1 MVVGTKQL
9 LELVKTQ
16 ELVEGLD
23 QRELINPEGAGF
35 DLRVD
40 KLLIPA
46 EPSFLGITHRRTA
59 EMKTIA
65 VFRKNAKKQVI
76 YPIRP
81 GEFYLAK
88 TIERVDTPENLLGI
102 IKPRTTL
109 IRCGV
114 ILWTGFV
121 MPGYRG
127 ELFFGLFNTG
137 RQTFKLEMGAR
148 FAHIV
153 FLQISGN
160 LVRGYE
166 GQWQGGRASTKQDTR
181 GLEKQI

>member
-1 MVVGTKQL
+1 MIIGTKQL
-9 LELVKTQ
+9 LELVKIQ
-16 ELVEGLD
+16 KLVGGLD
-23 QRELINPEGAGF
+23 KRELINPEGAGF

-46 EPSFLGITHRRTA
+46 ESSFLGTTYRRTA
-59 EMKTIA
+59 EMKAAA

-76 YPIRP
+76 HPIKP

-88 TIERVDTPENLLGI
+88 TVERVNMPENLLGI

-109 IRCGV
+109 IRCGI

-153 FLQISGN
+153 FLQISGD
-160 LVRGYE
+160 LVRGYQ
-166 GQWQGGRASTKQDTR
+166 GQWQDGRATTR
-181 GLEKQI
+181 ETTDIMEEQI